1 MTMQD
6 KIYVKAMEFIKDM
19 KYEEDYIKELAK
31 ITTDPEILDELSK
44 DEDYRVRCWVAQN
57 PNITPE
63 TLNYLSKDDY
73 WWVRYWVALNHN
85 TSPETLD
92 SLSKDKNPD
101 VRCGVARNS
110 NTSPETLDYLS
121 KHEDYDVRYWVAW
134 NRNTSPETLV
144 YLSKDKDLATRDKA
158 KSNPNY
164 PNIFKRI
171 KMIFNR
177 TKNTT
182 ENNDNW
188 IQDFEN
194 SIINSL
200 SEEAKLVYEIHK

>member
-1 MTMQD
+1 MNN
-6 KIYVKAMEFIKDM
+6 YL
-19 KYEEDYIKELAK
+19 LAET
-31 ITTDPEILDELSK
+31 TTDPEVLDELSK
-44 DEDYRVRCWVAQN
+44 DEDPRVRCWVAEN
-57 PNITPE
+57 T
-63 TLNYLSKDDY
+63 
-73 WWVRYWVALNHN
+73 N

-92 SLSKDKNPD
+92 KLSKDKNYG
-101 VRCGVARNS
+101 VRWRVADNS
-110 NTSPETLDYLS
+110 
-121 KHEDYDVRYWVAW
+121 
-134 NRNTSPETLV
+134 NTSPETLV

-177 TKNTT
+177 TKNTP

-200 SEEAKLVYEIHK
+200 TEEAKLVYGIHK

>member
-6 KIYVKAMEFIKDM
+6 KIHVKAMEFIKDM

-31 ITTDPEILDELSK
+31 NTTDPEILNELSK
-44 DEDYRVRCWVAQN
+44 DGDCEVRCNVAEN
-57 PNITPE
+57 P
-63 TLNYLSKDDY
+63 
-73 WWVRYWVALNHN
+73 N
-85 TSPETLD
+85 TSP
-92 SLSKDKNPD
+92 K
-101 VRCGVARNS
+101 
-110 NTSPETLDYLS
+110 TLDYLS
-121 KHEDYDVRYWVAW
+121 KDKDWSVRCNVAENPNTSPKTLDYLSKDKCYGVLWEVAD
-134 NRNTSPETLV
+134 NPNASPETLV
-144 YLSKDKDLATRDKA
+144 YLSKNKDWAIRYKA

-177 TKNTT
+177 TKNTP
-182 ENNDNW
+182 EYNDNW

>member
-31 ITTDPEILDELSK
+31 TTTDPEIFNELSK
-44 DEDYRVRCWVAQN
+44 DGDCEVRCNVAEN
-57 PNITPE
+57 P
-63 TLNYLSKDDY
+63 
-73 WWVRYWVALNHN
+73 N
-85 TSPETLD
+85 TSP
-92 SLSKDKNPD
+92 K
-101 VRCGVARNS
+101 
-110 NTSPETLDYLS
+110 TLDYLS
-121 KHEDYDVRYWVAW
+121 KDKCYGVLWEVAD
-134 NRNTSPETLV
+134 NPNASPETLV
-144 YLSKDKDLATRDKA
+144 YLSKDKDWAIRDKA

-177 TKNTT
+177 TKNTP
-182 ENNDNW
+182 EYNDNW

-200 SEEAKLVYEIHK
+200 TEEAKLVYEIHK